1 MNRCHRFG
9 YQYASDSPH
18 AGAAYM
24 NQRFNPGT
32 RLYRDVDRRWIA
44 GVLAGAS
51 RHFGWNLFALRL
63 VTIIAC
69 MTPIVPLVVI
79 GYVLGALFL
88 PPRSDFA
95 GDVPPPPP
103 QAAASDWQPAPP
115 AHVSAGELRTRIRE
129 MEERLRAMEAYVT
142 SSKYEIDREL
152 KRGP

>member
-1 MNRCHRFG
+1 MNHR
-9 YQYASDSPH
+9 YA
-18 AGAAYM
+18 
-24 NQRFNPGT
+24 PGP

-51 RHFGWNLFALRL
+51 AHFGWHLGWMRVL
-63 VTIIAC
+63 VMAAC
-69 MTPIVPLVVI
+69 VTPLVPLVAIV
-79 GYVLGALFL
+79 YVLCAVFL
-88 PPRSDFA
+88 PAHSNA
-95 GDVPPPPP
+95 AMGPPPAPA
-103 QAAASDWQPAPP
+103 QAAAADWQPAPP